1 MTKAVDPPKY
11 AIDDETQEMLEAVLN
26 MVAQTSTLQITD
38 EGAEGLINL
47 CDALAER
54 FGIEGRDITIDS
66 IQDAEGNSKLITV
79 YERQPA
85 NDSKPKLKSID
96 GGLLNSTPPDDDD
109 TRH

>member
-1 MTKAVDPPKY
+1 MADIPTY
-11 AIDDETQEMLEAVLN
+11 NIDDETQEMLEAVLN

-47 CDALAER
+47 CDAIAER

-66 IQDAEGNSKLITV
+66 VQDSEGNSKLITV
-79 YERQPA
+79 YERKA
-85 NDSKPKLKSID
+85 SNSNKPKLTSID
-96 GGLLNSTPPDDDD
+96 GGLLSNTPPDDDD